1 MYGIFFVFAY
11 GYFNRYERYGP
22 YFMGMG
28 MLLWV
33 LPGVVFLVNSKQ
45 LELRQRRAAVY
56 ALIVAVLQ
64 GMAAAALFF
73 ANFFFTPISP
83 IPVVMSALWVAAM
96 VQLVVH
102 LRRSLPLLEIDAER
116 RHGFDVSVTPA
127 LEKRVTPRS
136 EGSGGNSPAGP
147 S

>member
-1 MYGIFFVFAY
+1 MSQPGEHDRDRPLRLAIRSLRLMGLVCSLYGIFFVFAY
-11 GYFNRYERYGP
+11 GYFNRYERYRP

-33 LPGVVFLVNSKQ
+33 LPGVVFLVNCRG
-45 LELRQRRAAVY
+45 LELRQRRSAVY

-64 GMAAAALFF
+64 GMAALGLFI

-102 LRRSLPLLEIDAER
+102 LRRSLP
-116 RHGFDVSVTPA
+116 
-127 LEKRVTPRS
+127 
-136 EGSGGNSPAGP
+136 
-147 S
+147 